1 MPGRLLAAPS
11 DGDLR
16 EIYRAEQLP
25 VLQNRMFAS
34 AQSAREC
41 ARGDVVLVQ
50 SRDTGLIFNAAFRP
64 ELVEY
69 DPDYQNEQGLSAAFA
84 RHLDSVVAVIDR
96 HFAGSTLIEVGC
108 GKGLFLERLLASGFD
123 VTGLDPTYEGANPR
137 VIKKFFT
144 PEVGLYADGI
154 VLRHVLEHVV
164 DPVAF
169 LRGLLESNGG
179 EGRIYIEVPCLDWI
193 ARNDAWFDIFYEH
206 VNYFRL
212 ADFDRMFGTLYEAG
226 HTFGGQYLYAVADL
240 ATLRTP
246 RGRARDEFAL
256 PPGFM
261 SSFEACEARL
271 AAQPARAPR
280 AIWGGASKGVIF
292 ALFMERAG
300 TPIDTVID
308 INPAK
313 QGRYLAA
320 TGLRVQ
326 SPEEA
331 MAHLPDGADVFVMN
345 SNYLREIE
353 EATAHRYHCLL
364 IDQGNE
370 A

>member
-1 MPGRLLAAPS
+1 MPARLLAAPP
-11 DGDLR
+11 GDLR

-25 VLQNRMFAS
+25 ALQNRMFAT
-34 AQSAREC
+34 AQAARDC

-50 SRDTGLIFNAAFRP
+50 SLATGLIFNAAFRA

-69 DPDYQNEQGLSAAFA
+69 AADYQNEQGLSAAFA
-84 RHLDSVVAVIDR
+84 RHLDAVVEVMNR
-96 HFAGSTLIEVGC
+96 HFTGATLIEVGC
-108 GKGLFLERLLASGFD
+108 GKGLFLERLLAGGFD
-123 VTGLDPTYEGANPR
+123 VTGLDPTYEGTNPR

-144 PEVGLYADGI
+144 PEIGLLADGI

-169 LRGLLESNGG
+169 LAGLLESNGG
-179 EGRIYIEVPCLDWI
+179 EGKIYIEVPCLDWI

-212 ADFDRMFGTLYEAG
+212 ADFDRMFGTLHEAG

-240 ATLRTP
+240 ATLRVP
-246 RGRARDEFAL
+246 RRRARDDFHF

-261 SSFEACEARL
+261 SSFDACEARL
-271 AAQPARAPR
+271 AAQPPGAPR

-300 TPIDTVID
+300 TPVDTVID

-313 QGRYLAA
+313 QGRYLAG

-353 EATAHRYHCLL
+353 AATAHRYHCLL
-364 IDQGNE
+364 IDQGSDT
-370 A
+370 